1 MLNAKLYALLA
12 SVRKSLP
19 SLHTMQEERG
29 GIGLFDSQLKSERG
43 SAAKSDFNMGCTYT
57 HPTVGQSMSII
68 MSFDFLD
75 VFAAS
80 PGFFDI
86 CQTGFE
92 KSLWRHSAHLCPE

>member
-12 SVRKSLP
+12 SVRISRLN
-19 SLHTMQEERG
+19 LHTIQEEREG
-29 GIGLFDSQLKSERG
+29 PGLFDSQLTSRRR
-43 SAAKSDFNMGCTYT
+43 SAAKTDFNMVCTYT

-80 PGFFDI
+80 PGFSDI

-92 KSLWRHSAHLCPE
+92 KSLWRRSAHLCPE

>member
-12 SVRKSLP
+12 SVGKSLLYLQCK
-19 SLHTMQEERG
+19 SRG
-29 GIGLFDSQLKSERG
+29 GIGLFDSRVKSRRR
-43 SAAKSDFNMGCTYT
+43 SAAKTDFNKGCIYT

-80 PGFFDI
+80 PGFSDI

-92 KSLWRHSAHLCPE
+92 KSLWRRSAHLCPE